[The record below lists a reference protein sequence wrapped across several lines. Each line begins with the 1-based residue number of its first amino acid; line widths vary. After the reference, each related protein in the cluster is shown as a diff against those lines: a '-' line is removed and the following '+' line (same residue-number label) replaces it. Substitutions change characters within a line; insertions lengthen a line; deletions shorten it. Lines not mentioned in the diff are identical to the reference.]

1 MIKGSM
7 KRIVAGIL
15 VAVVSA
21 VGTVAAQAQAQPQ
34 AAAPTPGRSVVLQR
48 VLVKVNGAVF
58 TKTELEEMQIA
69 ELQQRNQRALSQLD
83 LQNDASLR
91 AALVEITPEILAR
104 VVDTLILIQ
113 RGRELG
119 YRMSEEQFKSWQD
132 SIKKENQWDDA
143 TFQAALK
150 QQGMTMEG
158 LRSQFEKQYLQEAVK
173 NNEIT
178 SRLNITEEEAR
189 QYYRAHPEEFM
200 TPSLMTLRE
209 IFISVPTETVAGQLS
224 FNAAADEAAQ
234 AKMAQIRERAAKGE
248 DFTALVTEFSESASK
263 ANGGLI
269 GPINLAELAEAL
281 RTRLEPL
288 KAGDIDQPIRTAKG
302 YQLLKVESR
311 SDSTVEPFEK
321 VRNEIGNRVIAS
333 RVEELTEAYLKGM
346 RGQAIIEWKDEELK
360 KLYEQHIAAQKKTN

>member
-1 MIKGSM
+1 MIEGSM
-7 KRIVAGIL
+7 KRIVAGML

-21 VGTVAAQAQAQPQ
+21 VGTVGAQAPAQAQAT
-34 AAAPTPGRSVVLQR
+34 APTPGRPVVLQR

-91 AALVEITPEILAR
+91 AALVEITPGILAG
-104 VVDTLILIQ
+104 VVDNLILIQ

-119 YRMSEEQFKSWQD
+119 YRMNEEQFKSWQD

-150 QQGMTMEG
+150 QQGMSMED
-158 LRSQFEKQYLQEAVK
+158 LRSQFEKQYLREAVR
-173 NNEIT
+173 NNEIFN
-178 SRLNITEEEAR
+178 RLTITEEEKR
-189 QYYRAHPEEFM
+189 QYYRAHPEEFK

-209 IFISVPTETVAGQLS
+209 IFIAVPTETVGGQLS

-234 AKMAQIRERAAKGE
+234 AKMSAIRARAAKGE
-248 DFTALVTEFSESASK
+248 DFTTLVTEFSESASK

-288 KAGDIDQPIRTAKG
+288 KAGDIDQPIRTPKG

-311 SDSTVEPFEK
+311 SDSTVEPFDK
-321 VRNEIGNRVIAS
+321 VQDQVAARVRNS
-333 RVEELTEAYLKGM
+333 RADELEQAYLQGV

-360 KLYEQHIAAQKKTN
+360 KLYEQHMAQQKKTN

>member
-1 MIKGSM
+1 MIKGNM
-7 KRIVAGIL
+7 KRIVAGML

-21 VGTVAAQAQAQPQ
+21 VGTVGAQTQAQPP
-34 AAAPTPGRSVVLQR
+34 APAPAPRSVVLQR

-69 ELQQRNQRALSQLD
+69 ELQQRNNRALSQLD

-91 AALVEITPEILAR
+91 AALIEITPAILAG
-104 VVDTLILIQ
+104 VVDNLILIQ

-119 YRMSEEQFKSWQD
+119 YRMNEEQFKNWQD

-143 TFQAALK
+143 MFQAALK
-150 QQGMTMEG
+150 QQGMSMEE
-158 LRSQFEKQYLQEAVK
+158 LRAQFEKQYLREAVRS
-173 NNEIT
+173 NEINN
-178 SRLNITEEEAR
+178 RLTITEEEAR

-209 IFISVPTETVAGQLS
+209 IFIAVPTETVGGQLS

-234 AKMAQIRERAAKGE
+234 AKMTAIRDRAAKGE

-281 RTRLEPL
+281 RKRLEPL
-288 KAGDIDQPIRTAKG
+288 KAGDIDQPIRTPKG

-311 SDSTVEPFEK
+311 SDSTVEPFDK

-333 RVEELTEAYLKGM
+333 RSKELEEAYLKGM
-346 RGQAIIEWKDEELK
+346 RGQAIIEWKDDELK
-360 KLYEQHIAAQKKTN
+360 KLYEQHMAQQKKTN

>member
-1 MIKGSM
+1 MIEGSM
-7 KRIVAGIL
+7 KRIVVGML

-21 VGTVAAQAQAQPQ
+21 VGTVAVQAQAQPQ
-34 AAAPTPGRSVVLQR
+34 APAPTGPRSVVLQR

-58 TKTELEEMQIA
+58 TKTELEEAQIQ
-69 ELQQRNQRALSQLD
+69 ELQQRNQRMLSQLD

-91 AALVEITPEILAR
+91 AALVEITPGILAG
-104 VVDTLILIQ
+104 VIDNLILIQ
-113 RGRELG
+113 RGKELG
-119 YRMSEEQFKSWQD
+119 YRMNEEQFKGWQD
-132 SIKKENQWDDA
+132 SIKKDNQWDDA
-143 TFQAALK
+143 QFQAALK
-150 QQGMTMEG
+150 SQGMSMEE
-158 LRSQFEKQYLQEAVK
+158 LRAQFEKQYLREAVK

-178 SRLNITEEEAR
+178 NRLNITEEEAR
-189 QYYRAHPEEFM
+189 QYYRAHPDEFM
-200 TPSLMTLRE
+200 TPSMMTLRE
-209 IFISVPTETVAGQLS
+209 IFIAVPTETVGGQPS

-234 AKMAQIRERAAKGE
+234 AKMTTIRERAAKGE

-281 RTRLEPL
+281 RKRLEPL
-288 KAGDIDQPIRTAKG
+288 KAGDIDQPIRTPKG

-311 SDSTVEPFEK
+311 SDSSVEPFDK
-321 VRNEIGNRVIAS
+321 VRADISNRVIAS

-360 KLYEQHIAAQKKTN
+360 KLYEQHMAQQKKTN

>member
-1 MIKGSM
+1 MIEGSM
-7 KRIVAGIL
+7 KRIVAGML

-21 VGTVAAQAQAQPQ
+21 AGTVAVRAQAQPQ
-34 AAAPTPGRSVVLQR
+34 PQSPAPARSVVLQR

-58 TKTELEEMQIA
+58 TKTELEEMQIQ
-69 ELQQRNQRALSQLD
+69 ELQQRNQRTLSQLD

-91 AALVEITPEILAR
+91 AALIEITPPILAS
-104 VVDTLILIQ
+104 VVDNLILIQ

-119 YRMSEEQFKSWQD
+119 YRMNEEQFKSWQD

-143 TFQAALK
+143 TFQTALK
-150 QQGMTMEG
+150 QQGMTMED
-158 LRSQFEKQYLQEAVK
+158 LRSQFEKQYLREAVR
-173 NNEIT
+173 NNEIN

-209 IFISVPTETVAGQLS
+209 IFIAVPTETVGGQVS

-234 AKMAQIRERAAKGE
+234 AKIASIRERAAKGE

-269 GPINLAELAEAL
+269 GPINLAELAEGL
-281 RTRLEPL
+281 RKRLEPL
-288 KAGDIDQPIRTAKG
+288 KAGEIDQPIRTPKG

-311 SDSTVEPFEK
+311 SDSTVEPFDK
-321 VRNEIGNRVIAS
+321 VRVEIGNRVIAS
-333 RVEELTEAYLKGM
+333 RSKELEEEYLKGM
-346 RGQAIIEWKDEELK
+346 RTQAIIEWKDEELK
-360 KLYEQHIAAQKKTN
+360 KLYEQYMAQQKKTN